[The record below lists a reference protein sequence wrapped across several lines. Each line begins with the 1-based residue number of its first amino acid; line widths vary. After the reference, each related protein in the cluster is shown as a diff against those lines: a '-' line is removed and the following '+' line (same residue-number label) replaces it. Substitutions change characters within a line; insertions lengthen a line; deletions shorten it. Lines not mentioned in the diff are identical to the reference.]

1 MLFVCKLVATTS
13 SLGAGSSGG
22 IFSPSLFM
30 GSTLG
35 AAFATVVALL
45 LPGLAIDVPAFAMV
59 GMGAM
64 VGGATGAAMT
74 AVTMIFEMTLD
85 YHIVL
90 PMILAVA
97 AGLGVRRTLSRE
109 NIYTAKLV
117 PRGHAIPKALHAN
130 MFLVRA
136 AKDVMERDFMLVPA
150 ETRLDAFLRQ
160 PEHRDGMRHVVVT
173 RGEHIA
179 GVVRINTGLRTGIAD
194 LETGVTFGDV
204 ANRHYTIV
212 RESDV
217 AFDVIV
223 RLWRRGGAMALVIR
237 QDAPGFH
244 VPRPADVVGVVTK
257 EHVADAVAAG
267 IQAYG

>member
-1 MLFVCKLVATTS
+1 
-13 SLGAGSSGG
+13 
-22 IFSPSLFM
+22 
-30 GSTLG
+30 
-35 AAFATVVALL
+35 
-45 LPGLAIDVPAFAMV
+45 MV

-64 VGGATGAAMT
+64 VGGGTGAAMT

-97 AGLGVRRTLSRE
+97 AGLGVRRALSFE
-109 NIYTAKLV
+109 NIYTAKLIA
-117 PRGHAIPKALHAN
+117 RGHAIPKALHAN

-136 AKDVMERDFMLVPA
+136 AKDFMERAFVVVAA

-160 PEHRDGMRHVVVT
+160 PENRDGMRHVIIT
-173 RGEHIA
+173 HGDRIM
-179 GVVRINTGLRTGIAD
+179 GVVRINAGLRSTQAE

-204 ANRHYTIV
+204 ARRDFTIV
-212 RESDV
+212 RENDV

-223 RLWRRGGAMALVIR
+223 RLWRKGGAMAVVVR

-244 VPRPADVVGVVTK
+244 VPRPADLVGVITK

-267 IQAYG
+267 IQAYPR